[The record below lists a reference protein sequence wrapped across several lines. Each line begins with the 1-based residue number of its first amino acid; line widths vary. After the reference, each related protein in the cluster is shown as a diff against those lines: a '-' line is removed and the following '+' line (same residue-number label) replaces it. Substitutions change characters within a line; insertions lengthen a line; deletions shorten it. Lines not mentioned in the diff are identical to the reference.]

1 MRVLVTGSSRGIGRS
16 VTREFAN
23 RGHHVIAT
31 ARKLSSIEDVEAA
44 ERYEVDVTDEA
55 TIANAVGQIGEI
67 DVLINAAGAPL
78 VSSPIET
85 HPLSDLREQLEVN
98 YLGSVRMIQAVL
110 PGMRKRGSGTIVN
123 IGSITGKVAQPLRG
137 AANASKFALEGM
149 TEALKYE
156 TNRFGIR
163 IILVEPGATQNQ
175 PGKVKYSLTEQAPDY
190 AGLFAEFEVAEKGL
204 TASVPLLTPDLVAG
218 HVADAVESDDAPF
231 RLQLGG
237 DAQMVMEVRRQST
250 DEQFEAAMR
259 AKLGITW

>member
-1 MRVLVTGSSRGIGRS
+1 MRVLVTGSSRGIGRA
-16 VTREFAN
+16 VTLEFAR

-31 ARKLSSIEDVEAA
+31 ARSAAALDELDVA
-44 ERYEVDVTDEA
+44 ERYEVDVTDEQ
-55 TIANAVGQIGEI
+55 TIKSAVAAAGDI
-67 DVLINAAGAPL
+67 DVLVNAAGAPL

-85 HPLSDLREQLEVN
+85 HPISDLQEQLDVN

-110 PGMRKRGSGTIVN
+110 PGMRGRGGGTIVN
-123 IGSITGKVAQPLRG
+123 VGSVTGKVAQPLRG

-149 TEALKYE
+149 SEALKYE

-175 PGKVKYSLTEQAPDY
+175 PGKIKYSLQDEAPDY

-218 HVADAVESDDAPF
+218 HIADAVESDDAPF
-231 RLQLGG
+231 RLLLGG
-237 DAQMVMEVRRQST
+237 DAHMVMGIRRSST
-250 DEQFEAAMR
+250 DEEFEAQMR
-259 AKLGITW
+259 PKLGITW

>member
-1 MRVLVTGSSRGIGRS
+1 MRVLITGSSRGIGRS
-16 VTREFAN
+16 VTREFAS
-23 RGHHVIAT
+23 RGHHVVAT
-31 ARKLSSIEDVEAA
+31 ARKLASIEDLDVAA
-44 ERYEVDVTDEA
+44 RHELDVTDEA
-55 TIANAVGQIGEI
+55 GIAQVVARTGEI

-85 HPLSDLREQLEVN
+85 HPMSDLREQLEVN

-110 PGMRKRGSGTIVN
+110 PGMRRRGAGTIVN
-123 IGSITGKVAQPLRG
+123 ICSITGKVAQPLRG

-149 TEALKYE
+149 SEALKYE
-156 TNRFGIR
+156 ANHFGVR

-175 PGKVKYSLTEQAPDY
+175 PGKIKYSLTEQAPDY
-190 AGLFAEFEVAEKGL
+190 AGLFTQFDAAEKGL
-204 TASVPLLTPDLVAG
+204 TASVPLLTPDMVAA

-237 DAQMVMEVRRQST
+237 DAQLVMDVRRSS
-250 DEQFEAAMR
+250 DDVQFEAAMR